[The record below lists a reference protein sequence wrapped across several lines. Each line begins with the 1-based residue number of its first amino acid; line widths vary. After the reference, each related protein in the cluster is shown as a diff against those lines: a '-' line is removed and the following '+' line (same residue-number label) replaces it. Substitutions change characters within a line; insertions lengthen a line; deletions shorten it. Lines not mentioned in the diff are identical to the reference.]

1 MSDNILF
8 SEFCCLAFTQY
19 AHHSVKVKSQD
30 FSMEASV
37 KLRCMALC
45 RFFLAFIC
53 LYIHDLVCV
62 SESVFVCVH
71 HRDAVC
77 DE

>member
-1 MSDNILF
+1 
-8 SEFCCLAFTQY
+8 
-19 AHHSVKVKSQD
+19 
-30 FSMEASV
+30 MEVSV

-62 SESVFVCVH
+62 SESVFVCVCVH
-71 HRDAVC
+71 HRDAMNDTAWPVL
-77 DE
+77 